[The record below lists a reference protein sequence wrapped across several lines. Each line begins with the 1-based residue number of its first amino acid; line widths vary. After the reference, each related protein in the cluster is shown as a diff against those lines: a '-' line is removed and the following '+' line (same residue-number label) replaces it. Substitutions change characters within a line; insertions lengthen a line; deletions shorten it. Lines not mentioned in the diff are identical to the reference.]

1 MIDSHCHLFY
11 KGLEERQDQI
21 IQDAKKKM
29 TAIINCGYPKDA
41 KKSLELKKREEG
53 FIYLSLGLHP
63 IDIVEMTDQ
72 EIDDYIDFVRQKKDD
87 IVAIGEI
94 GLDKHW
100 YPKPEQQP
108 RLERVFKQMLGLAKD
123 TKLPVILHTRKAEQ
137 ECFDIVTENGFKEVV
152 FHCYAGNMTLAKKIR
167 KRGYYIS
174 IGTNLMRSKN
184 TKKLAQRFPL
194 EQLLTETDSP
204 FLSPYPGKKNVP
216 QNVAYVLEKMSKIR
230 DMPVED
236 IDKVI
241 EENCGRLFGIQK
253 N

>member
-1 MIDSHCHLFY
+1 MIDTHCHLFY
-11 KGLEERQDQI
+11 KGLEEKKDEI
-21 IQDAKKKM
+21 IQDAKKSMK
-29 TAIINCGYPKDA
+29 AIINCGYPKDA
-41 KKSLELKKREEG
+41 KKSLELKKRDEG

-72 EIDDYIDFVRQKKDD
+72 EIDEYIEFVRAHKDD

-108 RLERVFKQMLGLAKD
+108 RLERVFQQMLDLARELQ
-123 TKLPVILHTRKAEQ
+123 LPVILHTRKAEQ
-137 ECFDIVTENGFKEVV
+137 ECFDIVTENGFKDVV
-152 FHCYAGNMTLAKKIR
+152 FHCYAGNMTLAKKI
-167 KRGYYIS
+167 KKKGYYIS

-194 EQLLTETDSP
+194 KQLLTETDSP
-204 FLSPYPGKKNVP
+204 FLSPYPKKANVP
-216 QNVAYVLEKMSKIR
+216 QNVAYVLEKMSELR
-230 DMPVED
+230 EMPVEE

-241 EENCGRLFGIQK
+241 EDNCRRLFGI
-253 N
+253 